1 MTNLAPTLGWRCD
14 WSAVTRV
21 EEDAIFTKKS
31 WRILP
36 ILLLAYLLAFIAR
49 LYPVAV
55 KQELGFS
62 DGVYGLG
69 AGLFFIT
76 YLMFEVPSN

>member
-1 MTNLAPTLGWRCD
+1 
-14 WSAVTRV
+14 
-21 EEDAIFTKKS
+21 
-31 WRILP
+31 
-36 ILLLAYLLAFIAR
+36 
-49 LYPVAV
+49 V